1 MVKLTPVVSKGH
13 RHRRRQQPSSV
24 AVSTT
29 HLLYNPKR
37 DDVRLAQAVLMMAG
51 ESEYRVTHQVVLNLS
66 LTLKQMFTF
75 TERTG
80 HSFLMFCFVSF

>member
-1 MVKLTPVVSKGH
+1 MNRDNVALMVKLTPVVSKGH
-13 RHRRRQQPSSV
+13 SHRRRQPSSSV

-51 ESEYRVTHQVVLNLS
+51 EYRPLYRVTHQVVLTVL
-66 LTLKQMFTF
+66 LTSKHKL
-75 TERTG
+75 
-80 HSFLMFCFVSF
+80 CFSI

>member
-1 MVKLTPVVSKGH
+1 MDLATHAMLSYLTRDNVALMVKLIPVGSKGH
-13 RHRRRQQPSSV
+13 GSRQHRRQQSSSSSV

-51 ESEYRVTHQVVLNLS
+51 KWQSLNYS
-66 LTLKQMFTF
+66 LYLI
-75 TERTG
+75 
-80 HSFLMFCFVSF
+80 L

>member
-1 MVKLTPVVSKGH
+1 MDLATHAMLSYLTRDNVALMVKLIPVGSKGH
-13 RHRRRQQPSSV
+13 GSRHHRRQQSSSSSV

-51 ESEYRVTHQVVLNLS
+51 KWQSLNYS
-66 LTLKQMFTF
+66 LYLI
-75 TERTG
+75 
-80 HSFLMFCFVSF
+80 L